1 MEKGT
6 VILEFITERMNDEEV
21 NIFLKGLI
29 DIEKLKITNQML
41 NRDQLAKKFTLFEE
55 LYEIVMIIVYRR
67 LKNLY
72 LKSFQDLT
80 ISNREIFFLFMNL
93 ER

>member
-6 VILEFITERMNDEEV
+6 VILEFVTEKMNDEEV

-72 LKSFQDLT
+72 LKSFQDLS
-80 ISNREIFFLFMNL
+80 ISNREIFFLYMNL
-93 ER
+93 